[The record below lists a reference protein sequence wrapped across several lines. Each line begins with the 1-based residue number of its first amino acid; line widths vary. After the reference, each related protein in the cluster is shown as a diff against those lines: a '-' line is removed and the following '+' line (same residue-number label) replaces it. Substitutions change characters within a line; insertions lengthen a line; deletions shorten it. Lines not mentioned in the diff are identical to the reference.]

1 MIGIYKITN
10 PNNEIYV
17 GQSTNIEN
25 RWNKDYKT
33 LRCKTQPKLYN
44 SLKKYGPENHK
55 FEIVE
60 ECVIEQLLMRETY
73 YKNLYKV
80 LEVPSLCCRTD
91 GRFGHMSQETK
102 DKISEGLLKANIKR
116 SKIIKENISKN
127 LRRKIYQFN
136 LSGELIKIW
145 EGLIDAEKQ
154 HKGNINRCLMGLTKC
169 AGGYIWLREKELYKL
184 EDKIS
189 QIKKY
194 VSPLTN
200 KKLSKE
206 HKDNLSKSIIGKKT
220 KCKTDNLNLEVIQE
234 QYKTLSTNQLAKI
247 YNLSIPTMLNYL
259 KDKEIYKFRKNYNK

>member
-102 DKISEGLLKANIKR
+102 DKIKLWNINVGASEDARKKMSSAASYKR
-116 SKIIKENISKN
+116 SEETK
-127 LRRKIYQFN
+127 RKM
-136 LSGELIKIW
+136 SE
-145 EGLIDAEKQ
+145 A
-154 HKGNINRCLMGLTKC
+154 R
-169 AGGYIWLREKELYKL
+169 
-184 EDKIS
+184 
-189 QIKKY
+189 KKY
-194 VSPLTN
+194 FEN
-200 KKLSKE
+200 KKL
-206 HKDNLSKSIIGKKT
+206 
-220 KCKTDNLNLEVIQE
+220 
-234 QYKTLSTNQLAKI
+234 
-247 YNLSIPTMLNYL
+247 NYAS
-259 KDKEIYKFRKNYNK
+259 